1 VFCDT
6 ISGIEMW
13 SYVRSYAKYVNEK
26 LCTYRV
32 MGYDFCKVKR
42 GSVIHSDVHSL
53 LCISTVFVVEKCLS
67 VHDNPG
73 MYHSGSSY
81 RYHLNFFTN

>member
-1 VFCDT
+1 MFCDT

-42 GSVIHSDVHSL
+42 GSVIYSDIHSL

-67 VHDNPG
+67 VS
-73 MYHSGSSY
+73 MTILECIKVVRLTVYT
-81 RYHLNFFTN
+81 RV